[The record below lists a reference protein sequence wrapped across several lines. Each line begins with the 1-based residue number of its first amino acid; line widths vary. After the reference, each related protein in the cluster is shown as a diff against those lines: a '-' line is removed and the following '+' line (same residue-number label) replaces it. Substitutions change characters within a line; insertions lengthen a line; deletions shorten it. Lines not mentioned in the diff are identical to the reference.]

1 MIRPMSSQ
9 LTMRASRTSPVSGS
23 TSTSQAWAPLGQ
35 EGVEGVSVA
44 ETRNAFCGWRA
55 ASSASPMARSVPA
68 ILKAPSQY
76 SMSPGAVSS
85 ASAASS
91 LPRAMV
97 LRPAATTARPPP
109 AAQLPGPRRK
119 PLPVGQFD
127 KPVDDAREIAAVV
140 DIAEVRA
147 IREILRPDEIA
158 PPDLYG
164 VEPHLARGFL
174 HQPLHEIVRLRP
186 ACPAVGAGRHA
197 VSQHRLDAIIHGGN
211 VVDSRLYLRAQR
223 ERNDRR
229 GADRQRA
236 DVAERFHAHSD
247 DAAVAIERQP

>member
-68 ILKAPSQY
+68 ILKAPSRY

-97 LRPAATTARPPP
+97 LRPAATTAEPPTKAERDP
-109 AAQLPGPRRK
+109 TPRRETLPG
-119 PLPVGQFD
+119 GQLD

-140 DIAEVRA
+140 DLAEVGA

-197 VSQHRLDAIIHGGN
+197 VGQHRLDAIIHGGN

-236 DVAERFHAHSD
+236 DVAERFHAQSED
-247 DAAVAIERQP
+247 